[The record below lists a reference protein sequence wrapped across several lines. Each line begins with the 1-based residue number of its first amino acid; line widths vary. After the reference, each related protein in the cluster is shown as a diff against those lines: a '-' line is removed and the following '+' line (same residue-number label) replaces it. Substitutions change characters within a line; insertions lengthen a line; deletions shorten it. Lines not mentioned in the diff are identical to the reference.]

1 VSINASDS
9 VMTVVD
15 FPAAITPTISPVSE
29 IKNRSMRSPPISA
42 GWVPDLFSKWE
53 LYPKFRTVAVPLEY
67 LQNRP
72 TIPRLERQICKEN
85 KTLYECA
92 LEMREAGF
100 LPDEGRGIT
109 EEERAGI

>member
-1 VSINASDS
+1 
-9 VMTVVD
+9 
-15 FPAAITPTISPVSE
+15 
-29 IKNRSMRSPPISA
+29 
-42 GWVPDLFSKWE
+42 
-53 LYPKFRTVAVPLEY
+53 
-67 LQNRP
+67 
-72 TIPRLERQICKEN
+72 LERQICKEN